1 MIDAENLTRLLGHLP
16 PKTFHELVVESFRT
30 PLTALDEKQN
40 KTEQRA
46 AMSEQLLALPIGKR
60 KGMEDEAEKIMLLS
74 DGPGQDVIEGFRE
87 LIPGLNNRISFA
99 ALKTQHER
107 AYWLYSN
114 NRKLFAEALD
124 ARQADIFR
132 QSSTCYSGF
141 TAPAQLNFHFDEVSI
156 SKFHSEMAQK
166 LACNANDV
174 AVQVFKRMRPDAEHG
189 EDVDLYQ
196 VSIHYN
202 RPPEVVEKVENSAL
216 RNQEVIR
223 AVSSYATYEPVNGH
237 LEILSRDNVGREE
250 LARLVADVLLESPIT
265 GERIPLKSYD
275 YQCLAGDFTFD
286 LSTEPTVASAK
297 IIELGYSNGENRSG
311 VMKIWAKDVDDIHTV
326 AKKLIGPT
334 FTFSSHRLNY
344 ARISVRTHKAAGER
358 ARNISI
364 VMRDENKC
372 NIKTKRDKDR
382 ALCDRLLARWG
393 LVKEIGNEQADDT
406 ITD

>member
-16 PKTFHELVVESFRT
+16 PKTFHELVVESFRV
-30 PLTALDEKQN
+30 PLAPLDEKQN

-46 AMSEQLLALPIGKR
+46 AMSDQLLALSIGKR
-60 KGMEDEAEKIMLLS
+60 KEMEDEAEKIMLLS

-87 LIPGLNNRISFA
+87 LIPGLNNRTVFFS
-99 ALKTQHER
+99 LKTQHER

-141 TAPAQLNFHFDEVSI
+141 TAPAQLNFHYDEVSI

-223 AVSSYATYEPVNGH
+223 AVSSYATYEPINGH

-297 IIELGYSNGENRSG
+297 IIELGYTNGDNRSV

-326 AKKLIGPT
+326 AKSLIGPT
-334 FTFSSHRLNY
+334 FSFASHRLNY